1 MAEPSLPGLAGSLV
15 PGLLP
20 GLEWAGYGILA
31 LPFLSFLINA
41 LWLGRKN
48 AKASAWT
55 ATAIMGLT
63 LGLAIHLALAY
74 KTLVLSRPD
83 AFPGGS
89 AILWQHTWM
98 TFGLGP
104 ESGSDLAARFG
115 FLLDPISVMMVLVIS
130 FISFLVNLYSIG
142 YMRDDKG
149 AGRFFP
155 LLAFFSFSMLGLV
168 VSGNLAQ
175 TFFFWELVGA
185 ASYLLIGF
193 WYTKPAAVAAS
204 KKAFVLT
211 RLADAFFLMGLL
223 VTGIVAG
230 SFDFA
235 VLNSPHAAAALNQTV
250 GAGLFACNLLT
261 LGTLGIYMGAWG
273 KSAMFPFHVWLPDAM
288 EGPTPVSSLI
298 HSATMVVA
306 GVFLTARLFPL
317 FSAAE
322 HTLRVV
328 EFTGAFTAVF
338 AAAIAC
344 TQTDLKRI
352 LAYSTLSQLG
362 LMMFALGTGG
372 EAYSASMFHVFTHAF
387 FKCLLFLSA
396 GVVIHAV
403 HGNDVR
409 DAAGATS
416 GGLRKALPK
425 TYWATMI
432 AVLAIA
438 GVFPFSGFFS
448 KEEILHAAWAN
459 GRYGAFLAGL
469 ATSALTAFYM
479 CRYFFL
485 VFHGKRQASSGREAN
500 RSGHAG
506 PAGARAAFSHADAGP
521 DAHSIREGMLMTLP
535 ILILAL
541 PSALI
546 GWLSRDFFLAQVRPW
561 IGNANAAAHA
571 VAGSHGAVALSGVHA
586 DHGPQGAPWLPV
598 IATVLALSGV
608 AFGWYWYALKQ
619 NRPGFPGR
627 KAPALY
633 GLMSDRFHI
642 DAAWMFLAKR
652 VGGKWIAAPADW
664 VERRIVNG
672 VFDRVTGIL
681 RRMASLQSLVH
692 SGQIQLYI
700 AVALVGLWLMA
711 HFAGLGI

>member
-1 MAEPSLPGLAGSLV
+1 MACMADPSLPGLAGYQV
-15 PGLLP
+15 TGPLP
-20 GLEWAGYGILA
+20 GLQWAGYGILA

-55 ATAIMGLT
+55 ATALMGVT

-74 KTLVLSRPD
+74 KNAVLAHPD
-83 AFPGGS
+83 AFPGRS
-89 AILWQHTWM
+89 AMLWQHTWM
-98 TFGLGP
+98 AFGLDPG
-104 ESGSDLAARFG
+104 SGSDLAARFG

-193 WYTKPAAVAAS
+193 WYTKPAAVAAG

-235 VLNSPHAAAALNQTV
+235 ILNSPQAAAALNHTV
-250 GAGLFACNLLT
+250 GAGFFACNLLT
-261 LGTLGIYMGAWG
+261 LGTVGIYMGAWG

-416 GGLRKALPK
+416 GGLRKVLPK

-479 CRYFFL
+479 SRYFFL
-485 VFHGKRQASSGREAN
+485 VFHGKRQGASVPEG
-500 RSGHAG
+500 GHDG
-506 PAGARAAFSHADAGP
+506 HEGHDAQP
-521 DAHSIREGMLMTLP
+521 IREGLLMTLP
-535 ILILAL
+535 ILILAI
-541 PSALI
+541 PSVLI
-546 GWLSRDFFLAQVRPW
+546 GWLSRDFFLAQVKPW
-561 IGNANAAAHA
+561 SVPSADAAHA
-571 VAGSHGAVALSGVHA
+571 ASAAQDAVTATGAHAVHA
-586 DHGPQGAPWLPV
+586 SHASQGAPWLPV
-598 IATVLALSGV
+598 IATILALAGV
-608 AFGWYWYALKQ
+608 AISWYWYALKR

-633 GLMSDRFHI
+633 RLVADKFHI
-642 DAAWMFLAKR
+642 DAVWMFLAKR

-672 VFDRVTGIL
+672 AFDRVTGIL
-681 RRMASLQSLVH
+681 RKMASVQSLIH
-692 SGQIQLYI
+692 GGQIQLYI

-711 HFAGLGI
+711 HFAGLGF

>member
-1 MAEPSLPGLAGSLV
+1 MAELALPGLTGPMV
-15 PGLLP
+15 PALQ
-20 GLEWAGYGILA
+20 WAGYGILA
-31 LPFLSFLINA
+31 LPLLSFLINA
-41 LWLGRKN
+41 LWLGRKS

-55 ATAIMGLT
+55 ATALMGLT

-74 KTLVLSRPD
+74 GNLVLAHPD
-83 AFPGGS
+83 AFPGRS
-89 AILWQHTWM
+89 AMLWQHTWM
-98 TFGLGP
+98 TFGL

-130 FISFLVNLYSIG
+130 FISFLVNVYSIG

-193 WYTKPAAVAAS
+193 WYTKPSAVAAS

-235 VLNSPHAAAALNQTV
+235 RLNSPEAAAALNQTV
-250 GAGLFACNLLT
+250 GAGLFTCNLLT

-306 GVFLTARLFPL
+306 GVFLTARMFPL

-352 LAYSTLSQLG
+352 LAFSTLSQLG

-409 DAAGATS
+409 DVAGAAP

-425 TYWATMI
+425 TYWATLI

-479 CRYFFL
+479 SRYFFL
-485 VFHGKRQASSGREAN
+485 VFHAKAQGHSHEADA
-500 RSGHAG
+500 HAG
-506 PAGARAAFSHADAGP
+506 EAHGAAAHGSGA
-521 DAHSIREGMLMTLP
+521 AHPIHESLLMALP
-535 ILILAL
+535 ILVLAL

-546 GWLSRDFFLAQVRPW
+546 GWLSKDFFLGQVKPW
-561 IGNANAAAHA
+561 SGPSTEAGHAAASTHDAVSAAAAHA
-571 VAGSHGAVALSGVHA
+571 THA
-586 DHGPQGAPWLPV
+586 SQGAPWLPV
-598 IATVLALSGV
+598 VATVLALAGV
-608 AFGWYWYALKQ
+608 AISWYWYALKQ

-627 KAPALY
+627 KAPAWY
-633 GLMSDRFHI
+633 GLVADKFHI
-642 DAAWMFLAKR
+642 DAVWMFLAKR

-672 VFDRVTGIL
+672 AFDRVTGAL
-681 RRMASLQSLVH
+681 RKLASVQSLVH
-692 SGQIQLYI
+692 SGQIQIYI

-711 HFAGLGI
+711 HFAGLGF

>member
-1 MAEPSLPGLAGSLV
+1 MGEAMLPEISGSPLAGLH
-15 PGLLP
+15 
-20 GLEWAGYGILA
+20 WTGYGILA

-41 LWLGRKN
+41 LWLGRMKN
-48 AKASAWT
+48 GARASAWT
-55 ATAIMGLT
+55 STALMGLT

-74 KTLVLSRPD
+74 KNLVLAHPEL
-83 AFPGGS
+83 FPGRS
-89 AILWQHTWM
+89 ALLWQHTWM
-98 TFGLGP
+98 TFGLEP
-104 ESGSDLAARFG
+104 GSDLAARFG

-130 FISFLVNLYSIG
+130 FISFLVNVYSIG
-142 YMRDDKG
+142 YMRGDKG

-193 WYTKPAAVAAS
+193 WYTKPAAVSAS

-230 SFDFA
+230 GFDFA
-235 VLNSPHAAAALNQTV
+235 RLNSPEAAAALNHGV
-250 GAGLFACNLLT
+250 GAGFFACNLLT

-352 LAYSTLSQLG
+352 LAFSTLSQLG
-362 LMMFALGTGG
+362 FMMFALGTGG

-409 DAAGATS
+409 DAAGAS
-416 GGLRKALPK
+416 AGGLRKSLPK
-425 TYWATMI
+425 TYWATMV

-469 ATSALTAFYM
+469 AASALTAFYM
-479 CRYFFL
+479 SRYFFL
-485 VFHGKRQASSGREAN
+485 VFHGKRQAGPAAGGS
-500 RSGHAG
+500 HAG
-506 PAGARAAFSHADAGP
+506 HGVQP
-521 DAHSIREGMLMTLP
+521 IREGLLMTLP

-546 GWLSRDFFLAQVRPW
+546 GWLGRDFFLAQVKPW
-561 IGNANAAAHA
+561 SGSSADAAQSAAGAHA
-571 VAGSHGAVALSGVHA
+571 AVSAG
-586 DHGPQGAPWLPV
+586 GAPAASGPTWLPV
-598 IATVLALSGV
+598 AATVLALAGV
-608 AFGWYWYALKQ
+608 AISWYWYALKQ

-633 GLMSDRFHI
+633 RLAADKFHI
-642 DAAWMFLAKR
+642 DAVWMFLAKR

-664 VERRIVNG
+664 IERRIVNG
-672 VFDRVTGIL
+672 AFDRVTGAI
-681 RRMASLQSLVH
+681 RRMASLQGLIH

-700 AVALVGLWLMA
+700 AAALVGLWLMA
-711 HFAGLGI
+711 HFAGLDF